1 MMLQGDPEIFA
12 IESIFDTAFPQRS
25 LMALGSFAIH
35 ISGKVYGVRSP
46 NATMLACS
54 FDGIKRRIDQRGK
67 HEAFFAN
74 EDAIETV
81 GQYVSTYFSGIEE
94 IDAPHLPF
102 NMERFQSTLESGE
115 LVLAPD
121 GDAAFDDGSHVLH
134 FDIGKYVR
142 IIAFKNEVDEGAR
155 LQSISEVT
163 LDASSFYATLENWI
177 QSFSTEWKGRLASE
191 SLHNAHRS
199 EH

>member
-1 MMLQGDPEIFA
+1 MLQGNPEIFA
-12 IESIFDTAFPQRS
+12 IESTIDAAFPQRS

-35 ISGKVYGVRSP
+35 IAGKVYGVRSP

-74 EDAIETV
+74 EGAIKIV
-81 GQYVSTYFSGIEE
+81 RQYVSTYFSDNEE
-94 IDAPHLPF
+94 IDAPHLAF
-102 NMERFQSTLESGE
+102 NLEKFQSTLDSGE

-121 GDAAFDDGSHVLH
+121 GDAAFDDGSHILH
-134 FDIGKYVR
+134 FDIDEHVR
-142 IIAFKNEVDEGAR
+142 IIAFKNEGDEVAR

-163 LDASSFYATLENWI
+163 LDAASFYATLENWI
-177 QSFSTEWKGRLASE
+177 QSFSTEWEGRLAST
-191 SLHNAHRS
+191 SI
-199 EH
+199 